1 MAGTWKFEHSRLSYA
16 PIPTARSDKE
26 DEHGTRD
33 TISRCETAAVMSE
46 AIVDANAPPPRHY
59 TWVWG
64 VAFFIIISV
73 GIFFYTHRKTTP
85 ANTAGPPDGK
95 SSGAGPGGGGG
106 GRGGVGG
113 PVMITAEPARNG
125 DIGVY
130 VNALGLVTPLNTVA
144 VRGRVEGQLVKI
156 LYTEGQWVKEGDPL
170 AEIDPAPFQAALA
183 QAEGQFARDSAL
195 LENARLDLKRYED
208 AFARNAVPRQQLDT
222 QNSTVRQYE
231 GAVKLDQGQVE
242 NAKVQLNYCHI
253 KAPISGRVGLRMVDQ
268 GNIVRSTDANPLV
281 MITQL
286 RPITVVFSVAEDY
299 LPQIQKQTR
308 DGHKLTVD
316 AFDRSQER
324 KIASGV
330 LETIDNQIDVG
341 TGTVKLKATFANEDE
356 GLFPNQFVNAR
367 LLVETHR
374 NVTLVPNRA
383 IQRGARGS
391 FVFAVK
397 TGSTNSVVAA
407 QPIEIGASNSD
418 VSEARGLEPGTM
430 IAVDNFN
437 RLNDG
442 AKVII
447 RPPPDAAQKG
457 PPAGTPGGAPASTDR
472 AKKGSS

>member
-1 MAGTWKFEHSRLSYA
+1 
-16 PIPTARSDKE
+16 
-26 DEHGTRD
+26 
-33 TISRCETAAVMSE
+33 
-46 AIVDANAPPPRHY
+46 
-59 TWVWG
+59 
-64 VAFFIIISV
+64 
-73 GIFFYTHRKTTP
+73 
-85 ANTAGPPDGK
+85 
-95 SSGAGPGGGGG
+95 
-106 GRGGVGG
+106 
-113 PVMITAEPARNG
+113 MITAEPARKG

-144 VRGRVEGQLVKI
+144 VRSRVEGQLVKI
-156 LYTEGQWVKEGDPL
+156 LYTEGQWVKEGDPI

-183 QAEGQFARDSAL
+183 QAEGQLARDSAL
-195 LENARLDLKRYED
+195 LENARLDLKRYEE

-222 QNSTVRQYE
+222 QSSAVRQYE

-253 KAPISGRVGLRMVDQ
+253 KSPIPGRVGLRMVDH
-268 GNIVRSTDANPLV
+268 GNIVRSNDSNPLV

-308 DGHKLTVD
+308 DGNKLTVD

-356 GLFPNQFVNAR
+356 ALFPNQFVNAR

-383 IQRGARGS
+383 IQRGAKGA

-397 TGSTNSVVAA
+397 TLSTNSVVAA
-407 QPIEIGASNSD
+407 QPIELGASNSD
-418 VSEARGLEPGTM
+418 LSEARGLEPGTM
-430 IAVDNFN
+430 IAMDNFN

-447 RPPPDAAQKG
+447 RPPPDAAKNL
-457 PPAGTPGGAPASTDR
+457 APGGPSR
-472 AKKGSS
+472 GKKGSS